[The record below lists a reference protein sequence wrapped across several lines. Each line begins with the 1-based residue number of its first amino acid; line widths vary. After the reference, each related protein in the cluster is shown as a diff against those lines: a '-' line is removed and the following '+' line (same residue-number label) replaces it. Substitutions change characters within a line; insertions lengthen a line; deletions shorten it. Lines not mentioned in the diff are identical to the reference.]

1 MTSFQAIDRFLVW
14 DNFASVERKKMPD
27 KCVVFGCNNRPNKE
41 KSISLHP
48 IPFHGTDDTEK
59 RRRRKKWVDFVRL
72 KRAHREPTKY
82 SAVCSKHFLDENYL
96 VMFSGLTKV
105 DFQRRLRKDDIGIC
119 VFPTIHAPSI
129 SRESKPAESKRGEKK
144 VRKYAFLCNEYVSIV
159 LQCISS

>member
-1 MTSFQAIDRFLVW
+1 MQKTKGVGGLRKIKACSSGAHEILG
-14 DNFASVERKKMPD
+14 SVFET
-27 KCVVFGCNNRPNKE
+27 
-41 KSISLHP
+41 L
-48 IPFHGTDDTEK
+48 
-59 RRRRKKWVDFVRL
+59 
-72 KRAHREPTKY
+72 
-82 SAVCSKHFLDENYL
+82 LDENYL
-96 VMFSGLTKV
+96 VLFSGLTKV